1 MELLFAVNKVSGVE
15 YSHRLVAVT
24 KVFYHGRIKIA
35 NVFRQVFI
43 NTFLI

>member
-35 NVFRQVFI
+35 NVLKR
-43 NTFLI
+43 NY